1 MDAKLLNLAT
11 RTRRRDTHRRT
22 RGKMREALPAR
33 PREEMDVVAVS
44 TPIVLTTND
53 DRDNETNRK
62 DDETLERLSRRV
74 DDLDRQIANALESF
88 STRLSN
94 AKHAVNSDVAKTHA
108 LAKRAVD
115 MIETLAAT
123 LDEQA
128 SDNEARM
135 TAVENLVRS
144 LECNVRDKSASP
156 TAPATPGESTEDR
169 HHNHHT
175 VLQVNPSPNGG
186 LTKGE
191 GRVATTTSSCL
202 HAAATLIRVFGS
214 TAVRVTVSI
223 VALWAFFW
231 LTIIALV
238 LLDDW
243 RLVSNFSDALF
254 VRSRNWRD
262 DILALMN

>member
-1 MDAKLLNLAT
+1 
-11 RTRRRDTHRRT
+11 
-22 RGKMREALPAR
+22 MREALPAH
-33 PREEMDVVAVS
+33 PGKEMDVVAF
-44 TPIVLTTND
+44 TTND
-53 DRDNETNRK
+53 DRGNETNRN
-62 DDETLERLSRRV
+62 DDEDEETLERLSRRV
-74 DDLDRQIANALESF
+74 DNLDRQIANALESF

-123 LDEQA
+123 LDEKA
-128 SDNEARM
+128 SDNDARM
-135 TAVENLVRS
+135 REVENRLRS
-144 LECNVRDKSASP
+144 LESDFRDTRASA
-156 TAPATPGESTEDR
+156 TAPATPPGEFVEYGCD
-169 HHNHHT
+169 HNHT
-175 VLQVNPSPNGG
+175 VLQVNPSPNASG

-191 GRVATTTSSCL
+191 GRASMTTSSSL

-223 VALWAFFW
+223 VALWTFFW

-243 RLVSNFSDALF
+243 RIVSNFSDALF
-254 VRSRNWRD
+254 ARSRNWRD
-262 DILALMN
+262 DILGLMN

>member
-1 MDAKLLNLAT
+1 
-11 RTRRRDTHRRT
+11 
-22 RGKMREALPAR
+22 MREALPAH
-33 PREEMDVVAVS
+33 PDEEMDVVAVS
-44 TPIVLTTND
+44 TPIALTTND
-53 DRDNETNRK
+53 DRGNETNRN

-123 LDEQA
+123 LDEKA
-128 SDNEARM
+128 SDNDARM
-135 TAVENLVRS
+135 RAVENRLRL
-144 LECNVRDKSASP
+144 LECDVRDKRASS
-156 TAPATPGESTEDR
+156 TAPATPGEFDKDSRD
-169 HHNHHT
+169 HNHT

-186 LTKGE
+186 GLTKGE
-191 GRVATTTSSCL
+191 GRASMTTSSSL
-202 HAAATLIRVFGS
+202 HAAATVIRVFGS

-223 VALWAFFW
+223 VTLWTFFW
-231 LTIIALV
+231 LTIIVLV

-254 VRSRNWRD
+254 ARSRNWRD
-262 DILALMN
+262 DILGLMN

>member
-1 MDAKLLNLAT
+1 
-11 RTRRRDTHRRT
+11 
-22 RGKMREALPAR
+22 MREALPVN
-33 PREEMDVVAVS
+33 PGENVDVVAVS
-44 TPIVLTTND
+44 TPIALTTND
-53 DRDNETNRK
+53 DDDGKTNRN
-62 DDETLERLSRRV
+62 DDEETLERLSRRV
-74 DDLDRQIANALESF
+74 DNLDRQIANALESF

-128 SDNEARM
+128 NDNDARM
-135 TAVENLVRS
+135 RDVENRLRL
-144 LECNVRDKSASP
+144 LESDVRDKNASA
-156 TAPATPGESTEDR
+156 TAPATPGEFAENGRD
-169 HHNHHT
+169 HNHT
-175 VLQVNPSPNGG
+175 VLQVNPSPNGSG

-191 GRVATTTSSCL
+191 ATMTTSSSL

-223 VALWAFFW
+223 VALWTFFW

-243 RLVSNFSDALF
+243 RPVSNFSDAF
-254 VRSRNWRD
+254 FARSRNWRD
-262 DILALMN
+262 DILGLMN

>member
-1 MDAKLLNLAT
+1 
-11 RTRRRDTHRRT
+11 
-22 RGKMREALPAR
+22 MREALPAR

-44 TPIVLTTND
+44 KPIASTTND
-53 DRDNETNRK
+53 DGDNETNRS

-123 LDEQA
+123 LDEKA
-128 SDNEARM
+128 SDNDLRM
-135 TAVENLVRS
+135 SAVENRVRL
-144 LECNVRDKSASP
+144 LECDVRDESASP
-156 TAPATPGESTEDR
+156 TAPATPGEFAEDR

-186 LTKGE
+186 STKGE
-191 GRVATTTSSCL
+191 GRVATTTSSSL

-214 TAVRVTVSI
+214 TAVRITVSI

-262 DILALMN
+262 DILGLMN